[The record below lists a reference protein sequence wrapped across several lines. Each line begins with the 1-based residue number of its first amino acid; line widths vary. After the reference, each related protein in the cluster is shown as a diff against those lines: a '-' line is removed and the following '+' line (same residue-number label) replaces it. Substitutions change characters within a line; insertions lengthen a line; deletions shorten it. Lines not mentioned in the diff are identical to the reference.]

1 MTLKNLTDGE
11 MIDVTGAWV
20 DAKRGRPAFEAIPLL
35 AALLPSVL
43 EAHNGLVSADTPKVD
58 DGREAQRQKLYAD
71 GVAMDQRHDRKGRG
85 AFNLL
90 GALIDMTDD
99 PVEVEQFTAMRK
111 ALFPDGTLNVL
122 KASWRGEAGN
132 ALSVKERVLDDR
144 DKTAE
149 LKEIPLPGH
158 KTLLDRVREFVEAG
172 RKLGAIE
179 DRRAELNAPTTEA
192 TPVKGNSFAAR
203 ARWCS
208 VVATAVHL
216 ADNVL
221 GLDEK
226 TRYTLFGALDD
237 AERKA
242 DAREL
247 ARRPA
252 ETDGGTGGEAPKP
265 A

>member
-20 DAKRGRPAFEAIPLL
+20 DARRGRPAFEAIPLL

-43 EAHNGLVSADTPKVD
+43 EVHTGMLGSRAPKTD
-58 DGREAQRQKLYAD
+58 DGREAERAKLYTD

-85 AFNLL
+85 SFNLI
-90 GALIDMTDD
+90 GALIDLTDD
-99 PVEVEQFTAMRK
+99 PAEAEQLAALRTAI
-111 ALFPDGTLNVL
+111 FPDGTLNVL

-144 DKTAE
+144 DKAAG
-149 LKEIPLPGH
+149 LKAIPLPG
-158 KTLLDRVREFVEAG
+158 KGTLLDRVREFVEAG

-179 DRRAELNAPTTEA
+179 DRRAELNAPPTEPA
-192 TPVKGNSFAAR
+192 PVKGSTIAAR
-203 ARWCS
+203 NRWCS
-208 VVATAVHL
+208 VVGTAVHL

-226 TRYTLFGALDD
+226 TRYSLFGVLDEV
-237 AERKA
+237 ERKA

-247 ARRPA
+247 ARRPT
-252 ETDGGTGGEAPKP
+252 ETDGSTGGETPKP
-265 A
+265 V